1 MACRQSA
8 LSQPAE
14 FHHLYG
20 IILLSESKKIKKGN
34 CINFC
39 EFEFMIGGYEPCNIN
54 RSRSYTV
61 QLSLCLYLVC
71 KMSVIK
77 FSAVMVNKEQV

>member
-1 MACRQSA
+1 VKV
-8 LSQPAE
+8 
-14 FHHLYG
+14 
-20 IILLSESKKIKKGN
+20 KKFKKGN
-34 CINFC
+34 CKNLC

-54 RSRSYTV
+54 RLQSYTV
-61 QLSLCLYLVC
+61 QLSLCLYLVR

>member
-1 MACRQSA
+1 V

-14 FHHLYG
+14 FLQLYG
-20 IILLSESKKIKKGN
+20 IILLSESKKKNKKGN
-34 CINFC
+34 CKNFC
-39 EFEFMIGGYEPCNIN
+39 EFEFMIVGYEPCNIN

-61 QLSLCLYLVC
+61 QLSLCLYLVR